1 MSACLSRTDTLDLV
15 TENNNSSFFEE
26 LKRRNVYRIGVAY
39 AIVTWLFLQVIDIV
53 APIFDLPDS
62 APKLVLTLLAIGFP
76 VALIFAWA
84 YEITPDG
91 IKREAEVDR
100 SQSITNRTGRRLD
113 SLIIGVLVVAVGML
127 LVDKFIL
134 SESSESAES
143 TEIVAEDAPAPTAEP
158 DTAPSVAVLPF
169 TNMSSDEDSGY
180 FSDGLADTVLHMLAQ
195 VRELRVAARTSSFK
209 FRGEDHDIAEIGEQL
224 NVGAILE
231 GSVQRSGDKIRVTAQ
246 LIDVSNGY
254 HLWSGTFDRNLDDV
268 FAIQDEIATEVV
280 AALKVSLL
288 GEDVERLNVG
298 QTDNV
303 DAYTEYLHAINDL
316 NSQSID
322 TLTSAVAHL
331 QEAIRLDPNYAQAHS
346 KLGHA
351 YFLMVNYGAMR
362 RTEAILA
369 ARHAAT
375 RALDLSPES
384 SEALAVLGNAERQDG
399 NMEAAGQLLQKAI
412 EIAPNDSVALGYY
425 GRYLGADARPDEA
438 ILTYQKLLRL
448 DPLNET
454 TFLSLGASLTFNQRY
469 AEAREVFDSLERINP
484 KNVSLGFNQSFLQS
498 RQGNR
503 AAAIA
508 PMLESV
514 NLGPDDAEGP
524 AMLGRI
530 YLALDMP
537 EQAARSFDRAVEMDP
552 DHPVSRS
559 APLALN
565 LYLRQN
571 SEENFQLAREL
582 LKDRIDDRLG
592 SRYFALYV
600 LIDSAGKT
608 DRHHIALELLDNL
621 YPHLFDNPPHDLDKD
636 RNAVFFAGRALL
648 QSGDIDRGSHLI
660 ESYLVLNERYDK
672 VFHVDWDSIASQLL
686 IGDREAA
693 LEKLDQFVETM
704 YFHSLNRTVLQHD
717 SVFDPIRDEPAFIAL
732 LGQYQENA
740 AKQRLILQAMNE
752 ETSGQ

>member
-1 MSACLSRTDTLDLV
+1 MASIWA
-15 TENNNSSFFEE
+15 E
-26 LKRRNVYRIGVAY
+26 LKRRNVVRVAIAY
-39 AIVTWLFLQVIDIV
+39 AVVSWLTLQFADVLVPLLGLPEWVGKFVFL
-53 APIFDLPDS
+53 
-62 APKLVLTLLAIGFP
+62 LLAIGFP
-76 VALIFAWA
+76 LALIFAWA
-84 YEITPDG
+84 YELTPEG
-91 IKREAEVDR
+91 LKKEKEVDR
-100 SQSITNRTGRRLD
+100 SQSITSDTGRKLD
-113 SLIIGVLVVAVGML
+113 YFVIAVMAVAL
-127 LVDKFIL
+127 AYFAIDKFL
-134 SESSESAES
+134 PQESPGS
-143 TEIVAEDAPAPTAEP
+143 TEIVADEEAEP
-158 DTAPSVAVLPF
+158 PETGPSIAVLPF
-169 TNMSSDEDSGY
+169 ANMSADESSVF

-195 VRELRVAARTSSFK
+195 VRELRVAARTSSFQ
-209 FRGEDHDIAEIGEQL
+209 FRDQSMDVAKIGEQL
-224 NVGAILE
+224 KVGTILE
-231 GSVQRSGDKIRVTAQ
+231 GSVQKSGDKIRVTAQ

-331 QEAIRLDPNYAQAHS
+331 QEAIRLDPSYAQAYS

-351 YFLMVNYGAMR
+351 YFSMSGYGAMR

-369 ARHAAT
+369 ARNAAT

-384 SEALAVLGNAERQDG
+384 SEALAVLGHAERLDG

-412 EIAPNDSVALGYY
+412 EIAPNDSVALWYY
-425 GRYLGADARPDEA
+425 GLYLGADARPDEA
-438 ILTYQKLLRL
+438 ILTLQKLLRL

-454 TFLSLGASLTFNQRY
+454 FFIALGASLSFVQRY
-469 AEAREVFDSLERINP
+469 AEAREIFDSLERINP
-484 KNVSLGFNQSFLQS
+484 KNPSLGFNQGLLQFQ
-498 RQGNR
+498 QGNL

-508 PMLESV
+508 PMVESV
-514 NLGPDDAEGP
+514 ELDPNDPEGAAE
-524 AMLGRI
+524 LGRI

-537 EQAARSFDRAVEMDP
+537 DQATRSFDRAVEMDA

-559 APLALN
+559 APLVLN
-565 LYLRQN
+565 LYLQQN

-582 LKDRIDDRLG
+582 LEDRIDSRRD

-600 LIDSAGKT
+600 LVDGAGKT

-621 YPHLFDNPPHDLDKD
+621 YPHLFDDPPHDLDKD

-648 QSGDIDRGSHLI
+648 QGGDIDRGSHLI
-660 ESYLVLNERYDK
+660 DSYLRLNERFDEVY
-672 VFHVDWDSIASQLL
+672 HVEWEIIASQLL
-686 IGDREAA
+686 IGDKKAA
-693 LEKLDQFVETM
+693 LEKLDIFATTM
-704 YFHSLNRTVLQHD
+704 YFHRMDRTVLQHD
-717 SVFDPIRDEPAFIAL
+717 SVFDPIREEPAFIAL
-732 LGQYQENA
+732 MDEYRENA
-740 AKQRLILQAMNE
+740 AEQRQILQAMNKD
-752 ETSGQ
+752 TSGQ